1 MTLSWETSKKENEFK
16 NGPSSFPVLP
26 RQQIN
31 CSGCGSCQSSIKQLS
46 EKQGIPI
53 RIRTNVMINVRRS
66 VWEKNL
72 IDRSLHLKSSLAH
85 HGIASLRYLTY
96 WWVLI
101 PSRSPIFLRTKL
113 LWVRVPSV
121 EYLVWMF
128 FSSPPLY
135 HYFRP
140 LEERDTPYDN
150 RNCWITVPGCPA

>member
-1 MTLSWETSKKENEFK
+1 MTLSLETSKKENEFK

-101 PSRSPIFLRTKL
+101 PSRSP
-113 LWVRVPSV
+113 
-121 EYLVWMF
+121 MF
-128 FSSPPLY
+128 HEQNFCG
-135 HYFRP
+135 FVCRP
-140 LEERDTPYDN
+140 LSTWFECFFLVHRYTTISARLKKGIHPMA
-150 RNCWITVPGCPA
+150 TVIAE